1 MRKRHEEAP
10 ERGTVARSTLDA
22 AKYLVRLGDADR
34 LRKWLAVHSAE
45 ARIAIRKHLEATR
58 CPRSARS

>member
-22 AKYLVRLGDADR
+22 AEYLVRLGDADR